1 MVGALKRAVRR
12 GEAGFTLVEVI
23 VAMVITAMVM
33 AALGY
38 AVVSSLFTIQ
48 QARQRQT
55 ATALATQQLERLR
68 ALPYDLVTQ
77 PDPSAP
83 TVAVDYTTTS
93 GSVTTFSP
101 PARLVPGGI
110 NEQLVVN
117 TVSGKTITQVSGNV
131 TYSIETYV
139 TKAPLTA
146 SGSQPFNLTAIVRW
160 TSTVSR
166 GQRETVQRSTTF
178 SSAGCLST
186 ANSPFAAPCQ
196 AYYTVR
202 AGEALSGVTVGSVAG
217 PNQPIEGMDAQQ
229 LQLDLSHTSSNLLV
243 EQTASGTSAAVTS
256 GAVVTG
262 ASTSTSGDQS
272 AGAAVD
278 SDPSSV
284 PNQSASMNTPAQ
296 TSTTLTTSGAGG
308 TLAVHPFA
316 SDQGNARAAIAALS
330 SLCTNWDGTPLTT
343 GVTGSERPCAA
354 SNLTTSG
361 ATGAAL
367 TYTDPNGTSVQLA
380 QFLPAVAPSRAVAT
394 LLGTQNSNVCSTGS
408 VVDCAHAASGRYL
421 GASSFGAGTFAS
433 APAGFSSTSGLWSV
447 TSIQEDA
454 VAEEGAGALGP
465 QYQRVG
471 QVQVWNGSAY
481 QTLDLGCI
489 YGGACLSAAQT
500 VTIGA
505 TTVQYGGGLSV
516 SYEGTLTVQPP
527 SVTQSAAVSPRTGNL
542 ATDCKTTA
550 CTTSVSGAG
559 GVVGHVTVTIS
570 NGAGPLTSFEV
581 TVDLGGLTAN
591 ASYKAAANA

>member
-23 VAMVITAMVM
+23 IAMVITAMVM

-77 PDPSAP
+77 PDPTAP

-93 GSVTTFSP
+93 GSVTSFAP
-101 PARLVPGGI
+101 PTRLLPGGI

-117 TVSGKTITQVSGNV
+117 TVSGKTITQTSGNV
-131 TYSIETYV
+131 TYAIETYV
-139 TKAPLTA
+139 TKAAVTA
-146 SGSQPFNLTAIVRW
+146 YGSQPFNLTAIVKW

-166 GQRETVQRSTTF
+166 GQRETVERSTTY

-202 AGEALSGVTVGSVAG
+202 AGEALSGITVGSVAG
-217 PNQPIEGMDAQQ
+217 PNQPILGMDAQQ

-296 TSTTLTTSGAGG
+296 TSTT
-308 TLAVHPFA
+308 
-316 SDQGNARAAIAALS
+316 
-330 SLCTNWDGTPLTT
+330 
-343 GVTGSERPCAA
+343 
-354 SNLTTSG
+354 
-361 ATGAAL
+361 
-367 TYTDPNGTSVQLA
+367 
-380 QFLPAVAPSRAVAT
+380 
-394 LLGTQNSNVCSTGS
+394 
-408 VVDCAHAASGRYL
+408 
-421 GASSFGAGTFAS
+421 
-433 APAGFSSTSGLWSV
+433 
-447 TSIQEDA
+447 
-454 VAEEGAGALGP
+454 
-465 QYQRVG
+465 
-471 QVQVWNGSAY
+471 
-481 QTLDLGCI
+481 
-489 YGGACLSAAQT
+489 
-500 VTIGA
+500 
-505 TTVQYGGGLSV
+505 
-516 SYEGTLTVQPP
+516 
-527 SVTQSAAVSPRTGNL
+527 
-542 ATDCKTTA
+542 
-550 CTTSVSGAG
+550 
-559 GVVGHVTVTIS
+559 
-570 NGAGPLTSFEV
+570 
-581 TVDLGGLTAN
+581 
-591 ASYKAAANA
+591 